1 VGTRRDDITSVQ
13 RAQIAIKVL
22 NTDRPHGAITELA
35 EAYGISRQTIY
46 DIGVAGEQVLIA
58 GLEPGPHGP
67 QPREKTIH
75 VDRNRLARS
84 AVVLTGEGVSQ
95 RGISR
100 CLSEML
106 DTELSPS
113 WVNGELAKVEA
124 AATTVNAGW
133 QPAVNETL
141 SGDEIYANGL
151 PNLLLVG
158 NDSLYIYALTRQA
171 ACDGDTWGC
180 VLLDAPEM
188 PQFASDAGKGL
199 AAGAQS
205 AELAIHQLDWDH
217 LLRPLWGQATRLE
230 RQAHAAMEQVEA
242 RVAKFDQSRSCTRL
256 AQHFAAWERL
266 HVDAEEK
273 IARYD
278 AFLDLSRQVDAQFAL
293 IDLTNGQV
301 RDPVAGTESLREAGA
316 QLQAWEGRIY
326 EKLST
331 NLVNW
336 AEALFSYHP
345 VLVAALAP
353 LIERWGA
360 PAIQAL
366 SRIWQIEANEKRYPL
381 PLLERQAR
389 RVLWE
394 ESLDKAFSLLG
405 PEQLWLAWDAL
416 SQTLDRSWRGSMLA
430 ECVNSRLR
438 PVLDGRKHTDQGC
451 LELFRFLHNVQPF
464 ARGKRAGFS
473 PAQLVGLDIPDDVL
487 TLLGLDS
494 KQSPL
499 VDDDTSGSP
508 LSPSPN
514 VADFVPLTLLLADHA
529 LEYQEVS
536 I

>member
-1 VGTRRDDITSVQ
+1 VGARRDDITSVQ

-22 NTDRPHGAITELA
+22 NTDRPHGAITEMA

-95 RGISR
+95 RGIPR

-106 DTELSPS
+106 DTELLPG

-141 SGDEIYANGL
+141 SGAEIYANGL

-158 NDSLYIYALTRQA
+158 NDSLYIYALTRQSV
-171 ACDGDTWGC
+171 CDGDTWGC

-188 PQFASDAGKGL
+188 PQFASDAGG
-199 AAGAQS
+199 
-205 AELAIHQLDWDH
+205 E
-217 LLRPLWGQATRLE
+217 
-230 RQAHAAMEQVEA
+230 
-242 RVAKFDQSRSCTRL
+242 
-256 AQHFAAWERL
+256 
-266 HVDAEEK
+266 
-273 IARYD
+273 
-278 AFLDLSRQVDAQFAL
+278 
-293 IDLTNGQV
+293 
-301 RDPVAGTESLREAGA
+301 

-345 VLVAALAP
+345 LLVAALAP

-366 SRIWQIEANEKRYPL
+366 SRIWQIEAHEKRYPL
-381 PLLERQAR
+381 PWLERQAR

-394 ESLDKAFSLLG
+394 ESLAKASSLLG
-405 PEQLWLAWDAL
+405 PEQLWLAGEAL

-438 PVLDGRKHTDQGC
+438 PILDGRKHTDQGC
-451 LELFRFLHNVQPF
+451 LELLRFLHNVPPC
-464 ARGKRAGFS
+464 ARGKHAGFS

-494 KQSPL
+494 KQSPF
-499 VDDDTSGSP
+499 VNDDTSDSP

>member
-1 VGTRRDDITSVQ
+1 
-13 RAQIAIKVL
+13 
-22 NTDRPHGAITELA
+22 
-35 EAYGISRQTIY
+35 
-46 DIGVAGEQVLIA
+46 
-58 GLEPGPHGP
+58 
-67 QPREKTIH
+67 
-75 VDRNRLARS
+75 
-84 AVVLTGEGVSQ
+84 
-95 RGISR
+95 
-100 CLSEML
+100 
-106 DTELSPS
+106 
-113 WVNGELAKVEA
+113 
-124 AATTVNAGW
+124 
-133 QPAVNETL
+133 
-141 SGDEIYANGL
+141 
-151 PNLLLVG
+151 
-158 NDSLYIYALTRQA
+158 
-171 ACDGDTWGC
+171 
-180 VLLDAPEM
+180 
-188 PQFASDAGKGL
+188 
-199 AAGAQS
+199 
-205 AELAIHQLDWDH
+205 
-217 LLRPLWGQATRLE
+217 
-230 RQAHAAMEQVEA
+230 
-242 RVAKFDQSRSCTRL
+242 
-256 AQHFAAWERL
+256 
-266 HVDAEEK
+266 
-273 IARYD
+273 
-278 AFLDLSRQVDAQFAL
+278 
-293 IDLTNGQV
+293 
-301 RDPVAGTESLREAGA
+301 
-316 QLQAWEGRIY
+316 LQAWEGRIY

-416 SQTLDRSWRGSMLA
+416 SQTLDHSWRGSMLA

-529 LEYQEVS
+529 LEDQEVS

>member
-1 VGTRRDDITSVQ
+1 M
-13 RAQIAIKVL
+13 
-22 NTDRPHGAITELA
+22 A
-35 EAYGISRQTIY
+35 EAYEVSRQTIY
-46 DIGVAGEQVLIA
+46 DIGAAGEQVLLA
-58 GLEPGPHGP
+58 GLVPGPHGP
-67 QPREKTIH
+67 QLCEKTIR

-95 RGISR
+95 RGIAR
-100 CLSEML
+100 CLAEML
-106 DTELSPS
+106 DTALSPS
-113 WVNGELAKVEA
+113 WVNGELAQVEA
-124 AATTVNAGW
+124 AATTVNASW

-141 SGDEIYANGL
+141 AGDEIYANGL

-180 VLLDAPEM
+180 VLLDAPVT

-217 LLRPLWGQATRLE
+217 LLRPLWGQAMRLE
-230 RQAHAAMEQVEA
+230 RQALAALEQVEA
-242 RVAKFDQSRSCTRL
+242 RVAKFDQSHSSTRL

-278 AFLDLSRQVDAQFAL
+278 AFLNLARQVDAQFAL

-301 RDPVAGTESLREAGA
+301 RDPVAGAESLRAAGE

-345 VLVAALAP
+345 VLDAALAP
-353 LIERWGA
+353 LRERWGT

-366 SRIWQIEANEKRYPL
+366 SCIWQLEATEKRHPL
-381 PLLERQAR
+381 PVRERQAQ
-389 RVLWE
+389 RVLWA
-394 ESLDKAFSLLG
+394 ESLDKAAALLE
-405 PEQLWLAWDAL
+405 PDQLWLAWEAVW
-416 SQTLDRSWRGSMLA
+416 QTLGRSWRGSMLA
-430 ECVNSRLR
+430 ECVNSLLR

-451 LELFRFLHNVQPF
+451 LELFRFWHNVQPF
-464 ARGKRAGFS
+464 ERGKRAGYS
-473 PAQLVGLDIPDDVL
+473 PAQLVGLDVPDDVL

-494 KQSPL
+494 KQRPL
-499 VDDDTSGSP
+499 VNEDTSASP
-508 LSPSPN
+508 HSPSPY
-514 VADFVPLTLLLADHA
+514 VADFVPLNLLLADHA